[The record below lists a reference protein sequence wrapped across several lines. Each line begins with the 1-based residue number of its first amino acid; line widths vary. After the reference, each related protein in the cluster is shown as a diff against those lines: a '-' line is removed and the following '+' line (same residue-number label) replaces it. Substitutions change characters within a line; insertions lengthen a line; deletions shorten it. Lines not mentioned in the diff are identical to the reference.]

1 MAQETPET
9 PLPAGVPEG
18 GRKEKRTT
26 YLWSRSTN
34 GPVGENAPGSETSA
48 VPGSTEPPA
57 KKLDPKEFHENFPAG
72 GKQPEQQQ
80 HGGIPSISEAVKT
93 IKTEDFLTVS
103 QTPCARDGFLAGIAS
118 GAGLGALKYVFRA
131 RNLDYSHEIGTPLK
145 AANWAVGGFLMGS
158 IASFEYCQYQRRQ
171 ERVRMKRTVE
181 VYQETMAEKRARE
194 AEALE
199 KRRLEE
205 EAVKASQRAWYK
217 FW

>member
-18 GRKEKRTT
+18 SRREKRTT

-34 GPVGENAPGSETSA
+34 GPVGENAPGSETTSA
-48 VPGSTEPPA
+48 VPGPEPA
-57 KKLDPKEFHENFPAG
+57 KKLDPKEFHDNFPAG
-72 GKQPEQQQ
+72 GQQPEQQ

-118 GAGLGALKYVFRA
+118 GAGLGALKYVFR
-131 RNLDYSHEIGTPLK
+131 GTPLK

-158 IASFEYCQYQRRQ
+158 IASFEYCQYRRRQ

-205 EAVKASQRAWYK
+205 EAAKASQRAWYK